1 VRWPRRDGRAG
12 RERTDLEEVDA
23 AGGGVEVLLEGED
36 LVLEAAAEVLG
47 GEELEAEG
55 AVGYG
60 EAEGEPDGVAHVLL
74 GAARERG
81 VRRRRGVLVIIWR
94 HGPDPVAGADEEQEV
109 VVVEEEGL

>member
-1 VRWPRRDGRAG
+1 
-12 RERTDLEEVDA
+12 
-23 AGGGVEVLLEGED
+23 VEVLLEGD
-36 LVLEAAAEVLG
+36 DVALQAAAEVLG
-47 GEELEAEG
+47 GEELEADG

-81 VRRRRGVLVIIWR
+81 VRRRRRGVLVIVWR

-109 VVVEEEGL
+109 VVVLEEEGLRFGF